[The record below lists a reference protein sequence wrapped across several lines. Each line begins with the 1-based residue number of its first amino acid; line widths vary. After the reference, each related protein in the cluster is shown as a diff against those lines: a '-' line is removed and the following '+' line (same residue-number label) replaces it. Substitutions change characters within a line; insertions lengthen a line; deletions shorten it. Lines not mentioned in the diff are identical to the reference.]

1 AKKFP
6 GTPIHVIWSREET
19 FRQGKYRDLQAVR
32 MRAALGPDGL
42 PEAFHS
48 HVAAWKPV
56 MFGMNDAVYVKGSI
70 PHVRIETTRIE
81 QHILT
86 GQYRGPGYNSHCFF
100 VEGFIDECAA
110 LARLDP
116 LEYRLRL
123 LAKWPDAGWRQCLEV
138 VAKHAG
144 WGGPLQ
150 EGQGRGIAIGNFG
163 GAGAPHA
170 GCTVAAV
177 AHVEVKPEIRVL
189 ALDIAFD
196 CGRVLNTDAVHAQ
209 LEGSAIFGMNMSL
222 NEEITIENGRVVEG
236 NFDRYRML
244 RLADIPPIN
253 IHTEALSGH
262 ERYANVGEAGVGVI
276 GPAIANAVFAA
287 NGVRLRKMPFYMV
300 S

>member
-1 AKKFP
+1 
-6 GTPIHVIWSREET
+6 
-19 FRQGKYRDLQAVR
+19 
-32 MRAALGPDGL
+32 M
-42 PEAFHS
+42 
-48 HVAAWKPV
+48 
-56 MFGMNDAVYVKGSI
+56 
-70 PHVRIETTRIE
+70 
-81 QHILT
+81 
-86 GQYRGPGYNSHCFF
+86 
-100 VEGFIDECAA
+100 
-110 LARLDP
+110 
-116 LEYRLRL
+116 
-123 LAKWPDAGWRQCLEV
+123 
-138 VAKHAG
+138 
-144 WGGPLQ
+144 Q

-163 GAGAPHA
+163 CAGKPHA

-196 CGRVLNTDAVHAQ
+196 CGRVLNMDAVNAQ